1 MLDLLIVI
9 ILGVVEGVTEWLPVS
24 STGHLI
30 LFGNLLSPG
39 FSAEYME
46 MFNVVIQF
54 GAILAV
60 VVIFFKRLWPF
71 HTKAKS
77 PLYSQFTNADYHGSF
92 GKLQKFAD
100 NYIYMEKIILWLKIA
115 VSSIPA
121 LIVGVLFEDWF
132 EDHLH
137 KPIPVAVML
146 IVYGVIF
153 ILVENWNTYRK
164 PVITQI
170 SRISF
175 QVAFLIG
182 CFQALALIPGTSRS
196 GATIIGGLII
206 GLSRTCAAQY
216 TFYMAIPAML
226 GASVIKLLK
235 FGTDYT
241 AIELGCLLL
250 GMVVAFSVSMLIV
263 RFLMNFVRKHDFKV
277 FGYYRI
283 ALGAVVIICALAGV
297 I

>member
-1 MLDLLIVI
+1 MIDLIIVI
-9 ILGVVEGVTEWLPVS
+9 ILGIVEGVTEWLPVS

-39 FSAEYME
+39 FSEEYME
-46 MFNVVIQF
+46 MFNVVIQL

-60 VVIFFKRLWPF
+60 VVIFFKKIWPF
-71 HTKAKS
+71 HTKAKA
-77 PLYSQFTNADYHGSF
+77 PLYSQFTNADYHGNF
-92 GKLQKFAD
+92 GKLQRFAD
-100 NYIYMEKIILWLKIA
+100 NYLYMDKIVLWLKIA

-137 KPIPVAVML
+137 KPVPVAVML
-146 IVYGVIF
+146 IIYGVLF
-153 ILVENWNTYRK
+153 ILVENWNKNRTPKIAR
-164 PVITQI
+164 ISQI
-170 SRISF
+170 SF
-175 QVAFLIG
+175 LTAFIIG

-206 GLSRTCAAQY
+206 GMSRTCAAQY

-226 GASVIKLLK
+226 GASVIKLFK
-235 FGTDYT
+235 FGLHFTP
-241 AIELGCLLL
+241 IELGCLIL
-250 GMVVAFSVSMLIV
+250 GMVIAFSVSMLIV

-283 ALGAVVIICALAGV
+283 ILGIVVIICALAGV